1 MIVFLDSGVLG
12 LLTHPNKK
20 GQPLLCENWLYYL
33 LSKGVSVVS
42 SDVCDYEVRRSLLL
56 EKAKK
61 TTKNMTYNS
70 VDTLNEL
77 REIINF
83 LKLETDLM
91 FCASQV
97 WLEARQKGRKT
108 ADDSRLDVDTI
119 IIAHWRLLRE
129 KYPSRYIVIA
139 TTNVKHLSE
148 FTEASKWENI
158 KF

>member
-20 GQPLLCENWLYYL
+20 GQPLLCENWLYSL
-33 LSKGVSVVS
+33 LVKGVRVVS
-42 SDVCDYEVRRSLLL
+42 SDICDYEVRRSLLL
-56 EKAKK
+56 E
-61 TTKNMTYNS
+61 TTKKMNYNS
-70 VDTLNEL
+70 VNNLNEL
-77 REIINF
+77 REMIDF
-83 LKLETDLM
+83 LKLETEVM
-91 FCASQV
+91 FSASQV

-129 KYPSRYIVIA
+129 EYPGRYIVIA

-148 FTEASKWENI
+148 FTEALKWENI
-158 KF
+158 K